1 MPEQMCLQMGGVT
14 GLAEI
19 NRKAYDNFAAAAQS
33 SGHFSGATLKRGA
46 LARLTFAQASL
57 DMSFLFISAIPGPRK
72 SRKHTGSSSVLLSTL
87 PFSYLLGVHA
97 RVLSQAMSW
106 GSSWAGG
113 YKFLSPVEAWWGDL
127 ALVTMGIAS
136 DLQECAPHQR
146 NTKVHASNC
155 YGAAAR
161 SKSRGEREPSRSK
174 E

>member
-1 MPEQMCLQMGGVT
+1 MLC
-14 GLAEI
+14 
-19 NRKAYDNFAAAAQS
+19 RS
-33 SGHFSGATLKRGA
+33 
-46 LARLTFAQASL
+46 
-57 DMSFLFISAIPGPRK
+57 GPRK
-72 SRKHTGSSSVLLSTL
+72 SRKHTGSSSVLRSTL

-127 ALVTMGIAS
+127 ALVAMGIAS

-161 SKSRGEREPSRSK
+161 SKSTGEREPSRSK
-174 E
+174 EYSLLKVLYWNSEGSRSPPDLFLAAVLHESHV